1 LALVDEPASVPSE
14 NYKGL
19 AMYMVVLGAIL
30 LLLKTFDVSFVEK
43 LPWWGALLPLGLA
56 ILWWAW
62 ADASGWTKRREMD
75 KMEQR
80 KKERRAQNMETLGM
94 GPKKRK

>member
-1 LALVDEPASVPSE
+1 
-14 NYKGL
+14 
-19 AMYMVVLGAIL
+19 MYMVVLGGIL
-30 LLLKTFDVSFVEK
+30 LLLKAFEVSFVEK

-56 ILWWAW
+56 MLWWAW

-75 KMEQR
+75 KMDQR
-80 KKERRAQNMETLGM
+80 KKERRAQSMEALGM

>member
-1 LALVDEPASVPSE
+1 
-14 NYKGL
+14 
-19 AMYMVVLGAIL
+19 MYLVVLGAIL

-75 KMEQR
+75 KMDQR
-80 KKERRAQNMETLGM
+80 KKERRAQYMESLGV